1 MPETKSKKRD
11 SMVDHI
17 GEQSL
22 AHALTPAQAATEAQS
37 AQKDTKVT
45 KRATL
50 QTPEVIDSI
59 LYQIA
64 DGIPLREICRQDGMP
79 AWRTVY
85 DWLNASEDFAARFA
99 RAREIGTDAIAEDT
113 LKIIDTPPAKVYDKD
128 GFERIDSG
136 HVTWQKNRVEHRLKL
151 LAKWNPKRYGDKTI
165 VSGDNENPITVTQR
179 SETIDAFLV
188 NIQLLKQTRGK

>member
-11 SMVDHI
+11 SMIDQI

-22 AHALTPAQAATEAQS
+22 AHALSPEESAQS

>member
-1 MPETKSKKRD
+1 
-11 SMVDHI
+11 
-17 GEQSL
+17 
-22 AHALTPAQAATEAQS
+22 
-37 AQKDTKVT
+37 
-45 KRATL
+45 
-50 QTPEVIDSI
+50 
-59 LYQIA
+59 
-64 DGIPLREICRQDGMP
+64 MP

-85 DWLNASEDFAARFA
+85 DWLNASEDFATRFA

-188 NIQLLKQTRGK
+188 NIQLLEQTRGK

>member
-11 SMVDHI
+11 SMIDQI

-22 AHALTPAQAATEAQS
+22 AHALTPAQSATEAQS

-85 DWLNASEDFAARFA
+85 DWLNASEDFATRFA